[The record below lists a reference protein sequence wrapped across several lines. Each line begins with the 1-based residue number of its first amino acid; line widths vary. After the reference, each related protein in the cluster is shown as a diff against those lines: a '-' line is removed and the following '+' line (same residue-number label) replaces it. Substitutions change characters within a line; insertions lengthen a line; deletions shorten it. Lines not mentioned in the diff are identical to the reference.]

1 MQLRLVLWLVLLAIV
16 VLFVAQN
23 AQVVEVRFL
32 FWRLAMSQALLL
44 IFVLAAGFSLGWLL
58 RAYLAWMHTRDAG
71 GAVSGEAAKRSSD
84 SN

>member
-1 MQLRLVLWLVLLAIV
+1 
-16 VLFVAQN
+16 
-23 AQVVEVRFL
+23 
-32 FWRLAMSQALLL
+32 MSQALLL
-44 IFVLAAGFSLGWLL
+44 IFVLATGFSLGWLL